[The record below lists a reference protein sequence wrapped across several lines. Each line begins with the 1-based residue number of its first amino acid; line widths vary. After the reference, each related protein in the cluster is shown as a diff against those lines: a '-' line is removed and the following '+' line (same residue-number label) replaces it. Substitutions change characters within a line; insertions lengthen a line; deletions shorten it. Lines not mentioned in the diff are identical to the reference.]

1 MLTKCYILHKW
12 PRGNKDLIIVLRKL
26 SGMVQLAIKIHFCS
40 LLLLAGKFHVADRDN
55 IVNPWYKITAAV
67 LVMII
72 AIIHNR
78 MLHSS
83 LWIHQL
89 RVTMKGARSKS
100 PTLSEQSINLLQGHI
115 SKLGMHLSNS
125 AYPRDIAARTKFLIF
140 SQPNWEYKSSD
151 SKNQQFFEWM
161 SIFND
166 KAIYT
171 QYEARCNKIYIVVNA
186 KLKERKV

>member
-1 MLTKCYILHKW
+1 
-12 PRGNKDLIIVLRKL
+12 
-26 SGMVQLAIKIHFCS
+26 MVQLAIKKHFCS
-40 LLLLAGKFHVADRDN
+40 SLLLALKFHVADRDN
-55 IVNPWYKITAAV
+55 VVNPWCKMTAAV

-89 RVTMKGARSKS
+89 HVTMKGARSKS

-125 AYPRDIAARTKFLIF
+125 VYPRDIAARTKFLIF
-140 SQPNWEYKSSD
+140 FPAKLGIQEFWF
-151 SKNQQFFEWM
+151 KNQQFFEWM

>member
-1 MLTKCYILHKW
+1 MLTKCYILHRW

-89 RVTMKGARSKS
+89 HVTMKGARSKS

-115 SKLGMHLSNS
+115 SKLGMHLS
-125 AYPRDIAARTKFLIF
+125 KFCIP
-140 SQPNWEYKSSD
+140 SRHS
-151 SKNQQFFEWM
+151 SKNKVLNFFP
-161 SIFND
+161 
-166 KAIYT
+166 
-171 QYEARCNKIYIVVNA
+171 A
-186 KLKERKV
+186 KLGIQEFWFTKINSSLSECPFSMIKLFTLNTKPGVTKYTLLSMQS

>member
-1 MLTKCYILHKW
+1 MLFTSVSWWILCCRLW
-12 PRGNKDLIIVLRKL
+12 WSCDLPCK
-26 SGMVQLAIKIHFCS
+26 M
-40 LLLLAGKFHVADRDN
+40 
-55 IVNPWYKITAAV
+55 TAAV

-89 RVTMKGARSKS
+89 HVTMKGARSK
-100 PTLSEQSINLLQGHI
+100 EQISNFIRISINLLQGRI

-140 SQPNWEYKSSD
+140 FPSQTGNTRVLIKKINSSL
-151 SKNQQFFEWM
+151 SECPFSMIKLFTLNT
-161 SIFND
+161 
-166 KAIYT
+166 KPGVTKYT
-171 QYEARCNKIYIVVNA
+171 LLSMQS
-186 KLKERKV
+186 